1 MSATT
6 DAGPTPDLDP
16 RYAARPASPLHRAVR
31 LLGRWDGDVARLLIL
46 ALLVLA
52 IGVVAPSFLS
62 QASWLATSQ
71 STTVIMLL
79 AVGQAFVIVTGGIDL
94 SVGAVLACSSMGA
107 AVVMRDLYAA
117 GSSPTQTIVVG
128 FAVALAL
135 GGLFGLVNGLLITR
149 LGIAPFI
156 ATLGMLGVGTGA
168 TNLLSNGAEVVGLPP
183 QLGTIGNVAHL
194 GGWLTVP
201 VLVTAVITVVAGL
214 ALARTRF
221 GLRTYA
227 IGSNPGAARRAG
239 IGAQRHLLR
248 IYVLSGLLASIAGI
262 LLMSRFVGASPLAGQ
277 NTELASIAA
286 AVIGGA
292 SLTGGRGTVLGAAI
306 GAAITGVLQIG
317 LILAGVESFWQ
328 TVVIGVIILLAVY
341 ADQTRSR
348 VAAR

>member
-1 MSATT
+1 MTTLQDPPTT
-6 DAGPTPDLDP
+6 DVDP
-16 RYAARPASPLHRAVR
+16 RYDSSGASPLQRVGR

-46 ALLVLA
+46 TLLVVA

-94 SVGAVLACSSMGA
+94 SVGAVLACSSMGG
-107 AVVMRDLYAA
+107 AVVMTSLLASGT
-117 GSSPTQTIVVG
+117 GSGTTIVVG
-128 FAVALAL
+128 LAVALGL
-135 GGLFGLVNGLLITR
+135 GVLMGLVNGLLITR
-149 LGIAPFI
+149 LKIAPFI
-156 ATLGMLGVGTGA
+156 ATLGMLGIATGA
-168 TNLLSNGAEVVGLPP
+168 TNLLSNGTEVVGLPP
-183 QLGTIGNVAHL
+183 TLGTLGNVPHL

-201 VLVTAVITVVAGL
+201 VMVTLVVTLLAGL
-214 ALARTRF
+214 VLARTRF

-239 IGAQRHLLR
+239 IDVERHLLR
-248 IYVLSGLLASIAGI
+248 VYVLSGLLASLAGI
-262 LLMSRFVGASPLAGQ
+262 LLLTRFVGASPLAGQ

-328 TVVIGVIILLAVY
+328 TVVIGVVILLAVY
-341 ADQTRSR
+341 ADQTRAR